1 MPTVQ
6 NSSPAAQ
13 PKQPSKL
20 AALATKTAEAT
31 RVGAW
36 KFFGALFMED
46 KGGVQA
52 VSMTKV
58 LALVTYG
65 ACMWLWLGITD
76 GQIAPDVQTILT
88 AAKVD
93 VPRALKGAAE
103 VPESMLYTLWALLGI
118 SGTAKVA
125 GIFKGNGN
133 GTSEPTA

>member
-1 MPTVQ
+1 MADPVKNPVT
-6 NSSPAAQ
+6 SEAP
-13 PKQPSKL
+13 PSKVVTVFGKIVD
-20 AALATKTAEAT
+20 AI
-31 RVGAW
+31 RSGAW

-65 ACMWLWLGITD
+65 ACMWLWMGITD
-76 GQIAPDVQTILT
+76 GEIAPEVQTTLA
-88 AAKVD
+88 AAKID
-93 VPRALKGAAE
+93 VPRVLKGAAE

-125 GIFKGNGN
+125 GIFKGNSN